1 MKMRLIAVAL
11 LPLSLLLAGCTV
23 PGSSD
28 KSAAK
33 PGTIVADGSPDPG
46 YIWAMTPI
54 GRIDFT
60 LTEPTEKLPPYDEA
74 YDRAAEGAKFIGVS
88 WNWQSSN
95 RPAPMTIK
103 RQAPSVTL
111 VIDGKKRFNLDEV
124 MTREAVGDNPIRY
137 SGTAWVAV
145 GDAPERLSEADP
157 SMEVT
162 YDGLTQVIEPGQTLG
177 TTDTAA
183 DVLYLP
189 PETLAKHGQTC
200 GAARLPKGWTLGS
213 DNCRVEVMNVPYY
226 EPVGWASTGENWTV
240 VTVRANPGTLAYT
253 RAYRRSI
260 TFADEAPKATYRL
273 DDAEPVKVIPA
284 ADDPQS
290 KGIVG
295 DTVVFKADGSVY
307 QDFTIDAEFEGEP
320 GEDGPAKLGVNWS
333 TPLG

>member
-1 MKMRLIAVAL
+1 MKMRLIAAAL
-11 LPLSLLLAGCTV
+11 LSVSIVLAGCTV

-33 PGTIVADGSPDPG
+33 AGTIVADESSDPG
-46 YIWAMTPI
+46 HIWAMTPI

-88 WNWQSSN
+88 WNWQSFT

-103 RQAPSVTL
+103 RQAPSVTF
-111 VIDGKKRFNLDEV
+111 VIDKLRYNLDEV
-124 MTREAVGDNPIRY
+124 MRRKASGDLPIDL

-145 GDAPERLSEADP
+145 ADAPERLVEADL
-157 SMEVT
+157 SIEVT
-162 YDGLTQVIEPGQTLG
+162 YDGLTQIVEPRQPAG

-183 DVLYLP
+183 DALYLP

-200 GAARLPKGWTLGS
+200 GAARPAKGWTLGT

-226 EPVGWASTGENWTV
+226 EPVGWASQGESWTV
-240 VTVRANPGTLAYT
+240 VTVRANPGELAHT
-253 RAYRRSI
+253 RGYRQSI
-260 TFADEAPKATYRL
+260 TFADEAPTATYRL
-273 DDAEPVKVIPA
+273 DDAKPVKVIPA
-284 ADDPQS
+284 ADDPQR

-295 DTVVFKADGSVY
+295 DTVVFEADGTVY
-307 QDFTIDAEFEGEP
+307 QDFTIDAEFRGEP
-320 GEDGPAKLGVNWS
+320 GDDPAALRVTWS
-333 TPLG
+333 TTLG